1 MRLFLIP
8 LTPRRAFVYG
18 HHVAQEVTKKRSLLD
33 RAITKSS
40 DIWLKWEKYE
50 KGWQKQLTVHGNR
63 LLRRIPYQEWSLK
76 SISALPRNIP
86 DNERQKVP
94 VVYPPSVM
102 TPGEIPRLLHK
113 LGTENSGMHR
123 RLLMWCLIGMP
134 ISAPFALVPII
145 PNIPFFYLVFRAYSH
160 WRALQG
166 GRHLEFLV
174 KNNLLDPQPDTQLD
188 RIYKTKIERVVEDVN
203 IDKETIQQAAE
214 AGVMDEAAEEHLQEE
229 FELIGEPTAKEVA
242 EVLKIPQLVVE
253 LERACEQV
261 HEQVEEKRKGVKKE
275 L

>member
-18 HHVAQEVTKKRSLLD
+18 HRIAQEANKKPSLLD

-50 KGWQKQLTVHGNR
+50 KGWQKQLTIHGNR
-63 LLRRIPYQEWSLK
+63 LLRRISYQEWALK
-76 SISALPRNIP
+76 SVSALPRNIP
-86 DNERQKVP
+86 GNERQKIP

-102 TPGEIPRLLHK
+102 TPGEIPKLLHT
-113 LGTENSGMHR
+113 LGTEKAGTHR
-123 RLLMWCLIGMP
+123 RLLIWCFIGMP

-188 RIYKTKIERVVEDVN
+188 RIYKTKIERVAEDVE
-203 IDKETIQQAAE
+203 IDKETIKQAAE

-229 FELIGEPTAKEVA
+229 FELIEEPTAKEVA

-261 HEQVEEKRKGVKKE
+261 HEQLEDKRKAKKDQ
-275 L
+275 

>member
-18 HHVAQEVTKKRSLLD
+18 HHVVQEANKRRSLLD

-40 DIWLKWEKYE
+40 DLWLRWEKYE

-63 LLRRIPYQEWSLK
+63 LLRRIPYQEWALK
-76 SISALPRNIP
+76 SVSALPRNIP

-94 VVYPPSVM
+94 VIYPPSVM
-102 TPGEIPRLLHK
+102 TPGEIPKLLHR
-113 LGTENSGMHR
+113 LGTEKSGMHR
-123 RLLMWCLIGMP
+123 RLLIWCFIGMP

-188 RIYKTKIERVVEDVN
+188 RIYKTKIERVAEYVD
-203 IDKETIQQAAE
+203 IDKETIKQAAE

-229 FELIGEPTAKEVA
+229 FELIEEPTAKEVA

-261 HEQVEEKRKGVKKE
+261 HLLVEEKRKEVKKE

>member
-18 HHVAQEVTKKRSLLD
+18 HHVAQETTKRRSLLD

-86 DNERQKVP
+86 DNERQKIP
-94 VVYPPSVM
+94 VTYPPSVM
-102 TPGEIPRLLHK
+102 TPGEIPKLLHR
-113 LGTENSGMHR
+113 LGTEKAGMHR
-123 RLLMWCLIGMP
+123 RLLIWCLVGLP
-134 ISAPFALVPII
+134 ISAPFGLVPII

-174 KNNLLDPQPDTQLD
+174 KNNLLDPQPDSQLD
-188 RIYKTKIERVVEDVN
+188 RIYTTKIETVAEYVSIN
-203 IDKETIQQAAE
+203 KETIQKAAE

-229 FELIGEPTAKEVA
+229 FELIEEPTAKEVA

-261 HEQVEEKRKGVKKE
+261 HDQVEARRKEPKKDQ
-275 L
+275 

>member
-18 HHVAQEVTKKRSLLD
+18 HRVAQEANKRRSLLD

-63 LLRRIPYQEWSLK
+63 LLRRISYQEWSLK
-76 SISALPRNIP
+76 SVSALPRNIP
-86 DNERQKVP
+86 DNERPKVP
-94 VVYPPSVM
+94 VIYPPSVM
-102 TPGEIPRLLHK
+102 TPGEIPKLLHQ
-113 LGTENSGMHR
+113 LGTEKSGTHR
-123 RLLMWCLIGMP
+123 RLLIWCFIGMP
-134 ISAPFALVPII
+134 ISAPFALIPII

-188 RIYKTKIERVVEDVN
+188 RIYKTKIERVVEYVD
-203 IDKETIQQAAE
+203 IDREKIQQAAE
-214 AGVMDEAAEEHLQEE
+214 AGIMDEAAEEHLQEE
-229 FELIGEPTAKEVA
+229 FELIEEPTAKEVA

-261 HEQVEEKRKGVKKE
+261 HEQLEKQRTEPKKDQ
-275 L
+275 